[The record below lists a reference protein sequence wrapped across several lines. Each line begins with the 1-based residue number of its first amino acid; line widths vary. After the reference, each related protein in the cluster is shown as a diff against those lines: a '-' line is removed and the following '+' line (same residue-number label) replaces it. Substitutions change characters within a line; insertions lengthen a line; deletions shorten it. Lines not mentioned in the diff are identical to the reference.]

1 MKKTSLA
8 QAVFSG
14 LLLILAIAMP
24 TSIVLAGT
32 SPNDEIHSSYGDS
45 PSEMWVYWRG
55 TDTVLYY
62 GLDETYGLAASA
74 NPSVVMPVDIEGPFY
89 QVKLTNLQPGT
100 TYHYKVGVSGVDQTF
115 KTAPTGDFTWDDIG
129 DTGTSFYD
137 SSTPS
142 SCNKFWMPNTWQ
154 QVAADSPDFVFHGG
168 DISYANE
175 CGEAAVHAF
184 WNDIG
189 PVASKAPIQFSW
201 GNHEYGSVNTAT
213 APTGTPRDSM
223 ANYKGRYRMSNS
235 QTVPINTSTRT
246 SNPGCPSPGDASQNG
261 CLGNDWGYFTIG
273 HVLFIGAP
281 EPWVNAYADWQSKAD
296 ALMAAAQAD
305 PNIYFVVTQG
315 HRPAYSSISTNGG
328 QADYRAAVN
337 ALGDKYSPAARPD
350 GKYVLNVGHHVHG
363 AEVFSPQ
370 HGVVQVTNG
379 GGGTKLASL
388 KSLSSGSLWKQ
399 DHFGHMR
406 TTVSDD
412 TMKLEFICG
421 QVFPLDVGSDPCTTG
436 SVIYTTTLK
445 GYKAAPP
452 TAKLV
457 ATVTDNRSQMLIGD
471 NITYTVSV
479 TNPVGG
485 TTASVNSLSVTL
497 PGSVNPTSVDGGT
510 QTDNTITWAASDL
523 EGGSTVTK
531 TVQATLASGTVGAV
545 LTTQVAAYSAS
556 DVCASAGSVCTNSDT
571 TTIASPVTE
580 LLTNGSFETDLSGWT
595 VYNTSSALTRTT
607 AYAYVG
613 AAGIRVAPTAG
624 ATAGFSSRLQN
635 INSST
640 GKVYRLT
647 GWLRSYGAGE
657 TIRVQV
663 KEVKSDGSQV
673 GVNTGLVTS
682 NGAWQSIQID
692 YTAVGTGNKLL
703 VNIYGSTM
711 TTSEWFVVDAVSLV
725 AR

>member
-1 MKKTSLA
+1 
-8 QAVFSG
+8 
-14 LLLILAIAMP
+14 
-24 TSIVLAGT
+24 
-32 SPNDEIHSSYGDS
+32 
-45 PSEMWVYWRG
+45 
-55 TDTVLYY
+55 
-62 GLDETYGLAASA
+62 
-74 NPSVVMPVDIEGPFY
+74 
-89 QVKLTNLQPGT
+89 
-100 TYHYKVGVSGVDQTF
+100 
-115 KTAPTGDFTWDDIG
+115 
-129 DTGTSFYD
+129 
-137 SSTPS
+137 
-142 SCNKFWMPNTWQ
+142 
-154 QVAADSPDFVFHGG
+154 
-168 DISYANE
+168 
-175 CGEAAVHAF
+175 
-184 WNDIG
+184 
-189 PVASKAPIQFSW
+189 
-201 GNHEYGSVNTAT
+201 
-213 APTGTPRDSM
+213 
-223 ANYKGRYRMSNS
+223 
-235 QTVPINTSTRT
+235 
-246 SNPGCPSPGDASQNG
+246 
-261 CLGNDWGYFTIG
+261 
-273 HVLFIGAP
+273 
-281 EPWVNAYADWQSKAD
+281 
-296 ALMAAAQAD
+296 
-305 PNIYFVVTQG
+305 
-315 HRPAYSSISTNGG
+315 
-328 QADYRAAVN
+328 
-337 ALGDKYSPAARPD
+337 
-350 GKYVLNVGHHVHG
+350 
-363 AEVFSPQ
+363 
-370 HGVVQVTNG
+370 
-379 GGGTKLASL
+379 
-388 KSLSSGSLWKQ
+388 
-399 DHFGHMR
+399 
-406 TTVSDD
+406 
-412 TMKLEFICG
+412 
-421 QVFPLDVGSDPCTTG
+421 
-436 SVIYTTTLK
+436 
-445 GYKAAPP
+445 
-452 TAKLV
+452 
-457 ATVTDNRSQMLIGD
+457 MLIGD